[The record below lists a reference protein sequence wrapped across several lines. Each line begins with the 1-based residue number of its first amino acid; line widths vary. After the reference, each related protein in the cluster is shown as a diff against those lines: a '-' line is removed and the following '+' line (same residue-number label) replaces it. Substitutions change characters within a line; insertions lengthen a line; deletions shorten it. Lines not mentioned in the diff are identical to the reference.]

1 MGNLRSFVDYTADT
15 FGWGVGNDLTL
26 SPTGGFSGMTGD
38 AVNGLRQ
45 FNTITK
51 MYNAGAEFSRLD
63 TTNGY
68 SLMAYTGVSALPAI
82 NGVTWYRDSI
92 AGNKAGYV
100 ASVYD
105 STSGDKG
112 NKMYLTSFDSPAGAS
127 HSFVYAFGESSD
139 DAYLLVSGG
148 KASLGIPSGV
158 TMLGTT
164 VSIAS
169 KVFIAN
175 TSTPGTPSVGGYLY
189 VQSGSLKYKGSSGT
203 VTTLAPA

>member
-1 MGNLRSFVDYTADT
+1 
-15 FGWGVGNDLTL
+15 
-26 SPTGGFSGMTGD
+26 
-38 AVNGLRQ
+38 
-45 FNTITK
+45 
-51 MYNAGAEFSRLD
+51 
-63 TTNGY
+63 
-68 SLMAYTGVSALPAI
+68 
-82 NGVTWYRDSI
+82 
-92 AGNKAGYV
+92 
-100 ASVYD
+100 
-105 STSGDKG
+105 
-112 NKMYLTSFDSPAGAS
+112 MYLTSFDSPAGAS